1 MKSIRLML
9 PIFLI
14 TLSTVAFAQ
23 SDAQKSFDTL
33 KALAGDTAG
42 LSVVLLRERE
52 RDAPPPAA
60 SHQPLAAQR
69 SWLDRQ
75 CDGPDH
81 QGKPDQ
87 SYEKAHDVAPVS
99 GAVIARLS

>member
-1 MKSIRLML
+1 
-9 PIFLI
+9 
-14 TLSTVAFAQ
+14 V
-23 SDAQKSFDTL
+23 TL

-42 LSVVLLRERE
+42 GFLLCSCRARERH
-52 RDAPPPAA
+52 PAA
-60 SHQPLAAQR
+60 RHQPLGAQR

-75 CDGPDH
+75 CDDPDH

>member
-1 MKSIRLML
+1 M
-9 PIFLI
+9 
-14 TLSTVAFAQ
+14 TLR
-23 SDAQKSFDTL
+23 
-33 KALAGDTAG
+33 G

-52 RDAPPPAA
+52 RDPAGR
-60 SHQPLAAQR
+60 HQPLGAQQ